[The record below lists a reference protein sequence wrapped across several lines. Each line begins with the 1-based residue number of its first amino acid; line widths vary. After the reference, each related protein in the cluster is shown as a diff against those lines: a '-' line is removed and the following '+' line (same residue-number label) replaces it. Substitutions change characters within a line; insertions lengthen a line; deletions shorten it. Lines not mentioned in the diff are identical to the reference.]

1 MQKWRSASLDVNE
14 ARSARLLLTTLCVA
28 CILPIF
34 VGAITDVPVRAAST
48 APSQA
53 RPPLP
58 GPYDPEQCFDKVCR
72 LVSEQFW
79 DPNFNGVDWEEAT
92 RRYRPRAL
100 AAPDHEAFAAVVN
113 EMLAELRTSH
123 TCYLTKWDPD
133 YYTLQAALVSQMLA
147 AMWMSDPAELEKHMP
162 GHYSSQA
169 RPHRAGIGVVTKQIE
184 GRHYVSYVLAQSPA
198 QKARIVLGDLL
209 VEVEGE
215 PFHPIRSFEGKAG
228 HEVKLVLQRG
238 PDESTRRTV
247 TLKPVDRE
255 EREVFEND
263 SAMSTRIVEHE
274 GHRFAYMPLCW
285 LSGWHMR
292 DVLDRGFELACESEG
307 LIIDLRHGFGGGP
320 SIEYIDPFLRTG
332 LERASIE
339 SVSRGHRSLS
349 RIAFDGPIVVLI
361 GPGSRSGK
369 ELLAWYFK
377 KTGRGTL
384 VGERTAGW
392 VSGGRPL
399 RICEESLLYCCVA
412 AMTIDGEP
420 IEGVGVPPDIEVP
433 FDIRFAAGRDLQLNR
448 ALDEMV
454 RQLRTARRK
463 E

>member
-1 MQKWRSASLDVNE
+1 MNLTRGALRWACVTLALLGAFARVPGEAGAARASL
-14 ARSARLLLTTLCVA
+14 
-28 CILPIF
+28 
-34 VGAITDVPVRAAST
+34 
-48 APSQA
+48 A

-58 GPYDPEQCFDKVCR
+58 GPYDPTECFDKVCR

-79 DPNFNGVDWEEAT
+79 DPNFNGVDWEQTT

-100 AAPDHEAFAAVVN
+100 AAPDHEAFATVVN

-123 TCYLTKWDPD
+123 TCYLTQWDPD
-133 YYTLQAALVSQMLA
+133 YYTLQAALISQMLA
-147 AMWMSDPAELEKHMP
+147 GTWTSDPAELEKHMP
-162 GHYSSQA
+162 GYYSSQG

-198 QKARIVLGDLL
+198 QKAGIVLGDLL
-209 VEVEGE
+209 LEVEGE

-255 EREVFEND
+255 ERDIFEND
-263 SAMSTRIVEHE
+263 SATSTRIVEHE

-292 DVLDRGFELACESEG
+292 DVLDRGFELACQSEG
-307 LIIDLRHGFGGGP
+307 LVIDLRHGFGGGP

-332 LERASIE
+332 LAGAVMESI
-339 SVSRGHRSLS
+339 SRDRRGFS
-349 RIAFDGPIVVLI
+349 RLAFDGPIVVLI

-369 ELLAWYFK
+369 ELLAWYFQ
-377 KTGRGTL
+377 KTGRATL
-384 VGERTAGW
+384 LGERTPGW
-392 VSGGRPL
+392 VTGGRPF
-399 RICEESLLYCCVA
+399 RICTESLLYCCVA
-412 AMTIDGEP
+412 MMTMDGQP
-420 IEGVGVPPDIEVP
+420 LEGVGVSPDIAVA
-433 FDIRFAAGRDLQLNR
+433 FDIRFAAGKDPQLNR

-454 RQLRTARRK
+454 RQLRVARRK
-463 E
+463 EQESP